1 MRITVKHP
9 ERLSEIFEDVTGVCL
24 ENQLTGISTDSRECI
39 VGDLYVALIGN
50 QQDGHIFL
58 HDAIKKGA
66 VAALVSK
73 NSYHKNFQ
81 QIKVDDPRC
90 TIGEI
95 AKRWR
100 AQFDIPIVCIT
111 GYLKFPMKQ
120 SFFQAIYIHLNQWH
134 QWDTQ
139 DNTTMFFCH
148 VQKNSG

>member
-1 MRITVKHP
+1 M
-9 ERLSEIFEDVTGVCL
+9 
-24 ENQLTGISTDSRECI
+24 TGISTDSRECS

-111 GYLKFPMKQ
+111 GSNGKTSTKEDIKRAYRN
-120 SFFQAIYIHLNQWH
+120 II
-134 QWDTQ
+134 
-139 DNTTMFFCH
+139 
-148 VQKNSG
+148 